1 MGEAREIE
9 APSGRLGI
17 LMPGMGRE
25 RRPPPAFADLVAAT
39 SLWVLGFAAVAASS
53 RRSHAGS
60 EALRPRRL
68 LPRPPRSYTPHADET
83 SQDRG
88 CRMDYGVHLPLIDLD
103 GRPWSLQ
110 RLLEYVETAEGL
122 GFEAVCANDHLVF
135 SRPWLDGHTALAAVL
150 AATGKMDL
158 MTTVA
163 LPVVRG
169 PVALAKSL
177 AAIDILSG
185 SRLIVGVG
193 PGSSARD
200 YAAAGIPFEER
211 WKRLDEAVGALR
223 ALWREDGSPFKG
235 EFYST
240 EGIVLEPHPAQPP
253 PIWIGS
259 WGSEAGLR
267 RTARLGDGWLASAY
281 NTTPEAFADARRWLG
296 EHLRAAGK
304 DPDRFPSAVATMFLH
319 VTEDRA
325 TAQRIVRDVLSPM
338 LGRPEIELHQLLL
351 VGPAEECAEKIIAY
365 REAGVRRLLIWPV
378 EDELRQLTAFW
389 EWVVPL
395 VRAHDSPDAATAPA
409 RIERRR

>member
-1 MGEAREIE
+1 MGGLRMGEAREIE

-169 PVALAKSL
+169 PSAGEEPGRHRHPHRQS
-177 AAIDILSG
+177 SHRG
-185 SRLIVGVG
+185 SR
-193 PGSSARD
+193 SR
-200 YAAAGIPFEER
+200 F
-211 WKRLDEAVGALR
+211 LR
-223 ALWREDGSPFKG
+223 P
-235 EFYST
+235 
-240 EGIVLEPHPAQPP
+240 
-253 PIWIGS
+253 
-259 WGSEAGLR
+259 GLR
-267 RTARLGDGWLASAY
+267 RRWYPLRGTLEAPGRGGGSIARPLA
-281 NTTPEAFADARRWLG
+281 
-296 EHLRAAGK
+296 
-304 DPDRFPSAVATMFLH
+304 
-319 VTEDRA
+319 
-325 TAQRIVRDVLSPM
+325 
-338 LGRPEIELHQLLL
+338 
-351 VGPAEECAEKIIAY
+351 
-365 REAGVRRLLIWPV
+365 
-378 EDELRQLTAFW
+378 
-389 EWVVPL
+389 
-395 VRAHDSPDAATAPA
+395 
-409 RIERRR
+409 